1 MCVCRVFALSQYL
14 CTASGQRTRH
24 LVTFPE
30 VSLLAEKYFFDKQKQ
45 SGFKQPDC
53 FLINFSCQINF
64 YFFNTFL
71 HQVRLLQLGHFKYRV
86 VPLCIALS
94 ACV

>member
-30 VSLLAEKYFFDKQKQ
+30 VSLLAEKYFFDKQKDGCRF
-45 SGFKQPDC
+45 SATV
-53 FLINFSCQINF
+53 FLFW
-64 YFFNTFL
+64 
-71 HQVRLLQLGHFKYRV
+71 HQLATATV
-86 VPLCIALS
+86 VAATASVITA
-94 ACV
+94 ATIGA